1 MLGGLVLWLLYRN
14 TKLDD
19 VARLLSSSVDYTI
32 LALSL
37 VFGLLANILRGF
49 RWHLLVRPVVTHG
62 SEPRIITAV
71 CTVLGSYA
79 VNMGIPRS
87 GELWRCAEYKRYE
100 SLPFSTLLGTLIN
113 DRLMDVLCLG
123 MILMAVVLGYYQDF
137 VSFINQHTSL
147 SLKLEGLASSPWLYL
162 ALTLL
167 CLVSLGLFYYV
178 RLHPESK
185 VSKLIR
191 MTMQGILSIR
201 AMQQRGR
208 FLAYSISIWA
218 LYFLFFY
225 TTFFAFPF
233 TQSLP
238 IEAGLI
244 AFAMSSLSVI
254 APVQNGMGP
263 WHFMVITT
271 LVGYGVSREDAGA
284 FALIVHT
291 LQTLWIALIGLV
303 AILALPLLSRGYRRA
318 TDTQD

>member
-1 MLGGLVLWLLYRN
+1 MLYRN

-19 VARLLSSSVDYTI
+19 VAQLLSSSVDYSI

-37 VFGLLANILRGF
+37 VFGLCANILRGF
-49 RWHLLVRPVVTHG
+49 RWHLLVRPVVTQG
-62 SEPRIITAV
+62 AEPRLITAV

-87 GELWRCAEYKRYE
+87 GELWRCAEYKRFE
-100 SLPFSTLLGTLIN
+100 AIPFSTLLGTLIN
-113 DRLMDVLCLG
+113 DRLMDILCLG
-123 MILMAVVLGYYQDF
+123 LILMGVVLGYYQHF
-137 VSFINQHTSL
+137 ISFITQHYTL
-147 SLKLEGLASSPWLYL
+147 GLKLEQLASSPWFYVGL
-162 ALTLL
+162 ALITLMAIG
-167 CLVSLGLFYYV
+167 LVIYL
-178 RLHPESK
+178 RKRPESK
-185 VSKLIR
+185 ASQLIR
-191 MTMQGILSIR
+191 MTLQGILSIR
-201 AMQQRGR
+201 DMQQRGR

-233 TQSLP
+233 TRHLP
-238 IEAGLI
+238 IDAGLI

-271 LVGYGVSREDAGA
+271 LVGYGVSRENAGA

-303 AILALPLLSRGYRRA
+303 AIIALPLISRGYQRVSH
-318 TDTQD
+318 THD

>member
-1 MLGGLVLWLLYRN
+1 MLYRN

-19 VARLLSSSVDYTI
+19 VAKLLSSSVDYSI

-37 VFGLLANILRGF
+37 VFGLIANILRGF
-49 RWHLLVRPVVTHG
+49 RWHLLVRPVVTQG
-62 SEPRIITAV
+62 PEPRLITAI

-87 GELWRCAEYKRYE
+87 GELWRCAEYKRFE

-123 MILMAVVLGYYQDF
+123 LILMAVVLSYYQH
-137 VSFINQHTSL
+137 FIGFISQHTSL
-147 SLKLEGLASSPWLYL
+147 SLQLDGLASSPWLYL
-162 ALTLL
+162 ALALL
-167 CLVSLGLFYYV
+167 ALIAVGIFIYV
-178 RLHPESK
+178 RKRPQSK
-185 VSKLIR
+185 ISQLIN
-191 MTMQGILSIR
+191 MTLQGILSIR
-201 AMQQRGR
+201 HMRQRGR
-208 FLAYSISIWA
+208 FLAYSISIWV

-233 TQSLP
+233 TRALP
-238 IEAGLI
+238 IDAGLI

-303 AILALPLLSRGYRRA
+303 AILALPLLSRGYQRVV
-318 TDTQD
+318 DTHD